1 MLWGV
6 LFGDGMTRRP
16 RRGPAKKPL
25 PNAAILAQRTRMVER
40 ILGILATFT
49 IGVISSGGYLGIALL
64 MAIESACIPLP
75 SEIIM
80 PFAGYLVSTGRFDLY
95 LAATAGAIGCNLGSI
110 VAYEVGKRGGRPLA
124 LRWGK
129 YVLIGPGEIDAAD
142 RFFARYGSIAVLI
155 GRLLPVIR
163 SFIAFPAGVAR
174 MKLVPFHLYTFI
186 GSWPWCFGLAW
197 VGMVLGDKWNSDPR
211 VKAAFHSADA
221 LIGVVLVAL
230 IAFYIWHRTRGLKR
244 G

>member
-1 MLWGV
+1 MIE
-6 LFGDGMTRRP
+6 
-16 RRGPAKKPL
+16 K
-25 PNAAILAQRTRMVER
+25 

-49 IGVISSGGYLGIALL
+49 IGVISAGGYFGIVLL

-124 LRWGK
+124 ERWGR
-129 YVLIGPGEIDAAD
+129 YVLIGPGELDAAD
-142 RFFARYGSIAVLI
+142 RFFARFGNAAVLI

-174 MKLVPFHLYTFI
+174 MPLGPFHLYTFI

-197 VGMVLGDKWNSDPR
+197 AGMKLGDQWNKSPAM
-211 VKAAFHSADA
+211 KAAFHSADA
-221 LIGVVLVAL
+221 VIAVVLVAGVG
-230 IAFYIWHRTRGLKR
+230 FYIWHKLHGLKR
-244 G
+244 R

>member
-1 MLWGV
+1 MIEKILGV
-6 LFGDGMTRRP
+6 L
-16 RRGPAKKPL
+16 AS
-25 PNAAILAQRTRMVER
+25 
-40 ILGILATFT
+40 FT
-49 IGVISSGGYLGIALL
+49 IAVISGGGYLGIVLL

-110 VAYEVGKRGGRPLA
+110 VAYEVGKRGGRPMA
-124 LRWGK
+124 ERWGR
-129 YVLIGPGEIDAAD
+129 YVLIGPGELDTAD
-142 RFFARYGSIAVLI
+142 RFFARFGGIAVLI

-174 MKLVPFHLYTFI
+174 MPLVPFHIYTFI

-211 VKAAFHSADA
+211 LKAAFHSADVA
-221 LIGVVLVAL
+221 IAVVLVAAVVL
-230 IAFYIWHRTRGLKR
+230 YIWHRVRGLKR
-244 G
+244 KSM